1 MFYGSLICLRDDFY
15 RFLDLEIKRARRY
28 QNFFTV
34 IRFEMLAEGKQWTQ
48 KQEKRFKSLANLLR
62 EEIRDADVIGQ
73 TWDNEIMIILP
84 HCDQSGANVVQTRLN
99 GVIKDFH
106 FGNNDFKINSDRVC
120 FPGEGTDMPEILK
133 KVSAHNTDSLLM
145 GMN

>member
-1 MFYGSLICLRDDFY
+1 MREDFY

-28 QNFFTV
+28 QNFFSI
-34 IRFEMLAEGKQWTQ
+34 IRFEMLARTKPWTRR
-48 KQEKRFKSLANLLR
+48 QEKHFKSLVNLLR

-73 TWDNEIMIILP
+73 TWDNEVMIILP
-84 HCDQSGANVVQTRLN
+84 HCDQSGANVVQMRLS

-106 FGNNDFKINSDRVC
+106 FGKNDFKVNSDLVC
-120 FPGEGTDMPEILK
+120 FPVEGTDMPAILEK
-133 KVSAHNTDSLLM
+133 LSAHHEESLVI

>member
-1 MFYGSLICLRDDFY
+1 MFYGSLIYLRDDFY

-48 KQEKRFKSLANLLR
+48 QQEKRFKSLANLLR

-133 KVSAHNTDSLLM
+133 KVSANNTDSLLM

>member
-1 MFYGSLICLRDDFY
+1 MREDFY

-28 QNFFTV
+28 QNFFSV
-34 IRFEMLAEGKQWTQ
+34 IRFEMLAQSEAWT
-48 KQEKRFKSLANLLR
+48 KRQEKHFKSLVNLLR

-73 TWDNEIMIILP
+73 TWNNEVMIILP
-84 HCDQSGANVVQTRLN
+84 HCDQSGANVVQTRLG

-106 FGNNDFKINSDRVC
+106 FGKNDFKVNSDLVC
-120 FPGEGTDMPEILK
+120 FPVEGTDMPAILEK
-133 KVSAHNTDSLLM
+133 LSAHNKGSLAV